1 MSLPQAHDEQIP
13 DGRIQKTRGAERWV
27 FAVGVLI
34 LLGLLGHV
42 LNQQRATTRTSDTH
56 VASAPM
62 PAPAETMP
70 APAET
75 KPDATQQ
82 SPITHKAERPNGS
95 RVTYTVTHK
104 HRLRDCHGTLTFTRE
119 GLRFESDEP
128 QDSFAVRLN
137 DVTIE
142 GDGLRIANKTWRFEF
157 DGAVSAERILQDWK
171 TGTLRVSLP

>member
-27 FAVGVLI
+27 FAVAVLI

-82 SPITHKAERPNGS
+82 RPITHQAERPQVPPRPKQRQPRPKQS
-95 RVTYTVTHK
+95 LT
-104 HRLRDCHGTLTFTRE
+104 RLSKARSLTR
-119 GLRFESDEP
+119 RSDP
-128 QDSFAVRLN
+128 KGR
-137 DVTIE
+137 
-142 GDGLRIANKTWRFEF
+142 G
-157 DGAVSAERILQDWK
+157 
-171 TGTLRVSLP
+171 

>member
-56 VASAPM
+56 VASAP
-62 PAPAETMP
+62 MP

>member
-1 MSLPQAHDEQIP
+1 MDSAESGASANYDEQIP
-13 DGRIQKTRGAERWV
+13 NGRTQKPRGAERWV

-56 VASAPM
+56 FA
-62 PAPAETMP
+62 PAPTP
-70 APAET
+70 VQAET
-75 KPDATQQ
+75 KTDATHR
-82 SPITHKAERPNGS
+82 SPSTRKPERPKAS
-95 RVTYTVTHK
+95 RVTYTVAHK
-104 HRLRDCHGTLTFTRE
+104 HRLRDCHGTLTFTQE

-128 QDSFAVRLN
+128 QDSFAVGLK

-142 GDGLRIANKTWRFEF
+142 GDVLRIGNKTWRFEF

-171 TGTLRVSLP
+171 AGTRRVSLP